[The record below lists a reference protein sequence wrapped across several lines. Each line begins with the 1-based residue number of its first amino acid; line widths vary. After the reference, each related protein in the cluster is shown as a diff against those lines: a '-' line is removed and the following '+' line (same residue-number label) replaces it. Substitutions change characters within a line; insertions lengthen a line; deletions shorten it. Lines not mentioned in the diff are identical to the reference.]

1 MTARAP
7 EARADRGFLDVTD
20 VPLDDGPVT
29 LRTIAEA
36 AGVHVSTV
44 SRALRRASTPGA
56 SITTADARIV
66 ALAKELRYTPN
77 PNAASLTTNRSTAL
91 GVLVPHLTD
100 IVLSTVYDAIESEAN
115 NAGYETFVA
124 NTHDQPVEQVRR
136 LELLLGRRVD
146 GLILGDAH
154 LDGTNLDEL
163 QRRKVRFVLVS
174 RRSPGQLSVCGD
186 DYGGGRKVGEHLARI
201 GHCDVGIIAGPPW
214 ASTSVDRV
222 AGCVDA
228 LAEAGVDVRP
238 DNIVYPG
245 FDAQDGHQGAM
256 ALLTSKAPPTAIF
269 AVNDFSA
276 IGAIGA
282 LRELGRTPGRDI
294 AVAGYND
301 IPVAREL
308 MIPLTTVR
316 SPMAEMGVR
325 AVQTLLAVL
334 HGLPT
339 SSTTLPTEL
348 VVRESTRG

>member
-1 MTARAP
+1 LRNVLRERLHTMAAMTETAAP
-7 EARADRGFLDVTD
+7 
-20 VPLDDGPVT
+20 DGPVT

-44 SRALRRASTPGA
+44 SRALRRAATPGA
-56 SITTADARIV
+56 RVSAADARIV

-91 GVLVPHLTD
+91 GVLVPRLTD
-100 IVLSTVYDAIESEAN
+100 IVLSLVYDAIEGEAN
-115 NAGYETFVA
+115 RAGYETFVA
-124 NTHDQPVEQVRR
+124 NTHDKPAEQGRR
-136 LELLLGRRVD
+136 FELLLGRRVD

-154 LDGTNLDEL
+154 LDGSNLAEL
-163 QRRKVRFVLVS
+163 DRRKVRFVLVS
-174 RRSPGQLSVCGD
+174 RRSPGYLSVCGD
-186 DYGGGRKVGEHLARI
+186 DYRGGWQVGEHFADL
-201 GHCDVGIIAGPPW
+201 GHTEVGIVAGPRW
-214 ASTSVDRV
+214 ASMDRV

-228 LAEAGVDVRP
+228 LAAAGVTVP
-238 DNIVYPG
+238 PGNVVELG
-245 FDAQDGHQGAM
+245 FDAEHGHEGA
-256 ALLTSKAPPTAIF
+256 ARLLATAKRPTAIF

-276 IGAIGA
+276 IGALGA
-282 LRELGRTPGRDI
+282 VRDRGLRPGRDV

-301 IPVAREL
+301 ITVASEL

-316 SPMAEMGVR
+316 SPMREMGAR

-339 SSTTLPTEL
+339 SSTTLATEL

>member
-1 MTARAP
+1 MGAP
-7 EARADRGFLDVTD
+7 N
-20 VPLDDGPVT
+20 GPVT

-44 SRALRRASTPGA
+44 SRALRRAATPGA
-56 SITTADARIV
+56 DVSAADARIM

-100 IVLSTVYDAIESEAN
+100 VVLSMVYDAIEGEADR
-115 NAGYETFVA
+115 AGYETFVA
-124 NTHDQPVEQVRR
+124 NTHDIPTEQVRR
-136 LELLLGRRVD
+136 FELLLGRRVD

-154 LDGTNLDEL
+154 LDGTNLAEL
-163 QRRKVRFVLVS
+163 ERRKVRFVLVS
-174 RRSPGQLSVCGD
+174 RRSPGRLSVCGD
-186 DYGGGRKVGEHLARI
+186 DYRGGRQVGEHLAAL
-201 GHCDVGIIAGPPW
+201 GHTEVGIIAGPPW

-222 AGCVDA
+222 NGCIDG
-228 LAEAGVDVRP
+228 LAAAGVEVAP
-238 DNIVYPG
+238 HNILELG
-245 FDAQDGHQGAM
+245 FDAVHGHDGARQ
-256 ALLTSKAPPTAIF
+256 LLTQSRPPTAVF

-276 IGAIGA
+276 IGVMGA
-282 LRELGRTPGRDI
+282 LRELNLRPGRDV

-301 IPVAREL
+301 IPVAGEL
-308 MIPLTTVR
+308 MVPLTTVR
-316 SPMAEMGVR
+316 SPMEEMGVR

-348 VVRESTRG
+348 IARESTTG

>member
-1 MTARAP
+1 MAVPP
-7 EARADRGFLDVTD
+7 E
-20 VPLDDGPVT
+20 GPVT
-29 LRTIAEA
+29 LRTIAEV

-44 SRALRRASTPGA
+44 SRALRRAATPGA
-56 SITTADARIV
+56 DVSAADARIV

-100 IVLSTVYDAIESEAN
+100 IVLSLVYDAIEGEADR
-115 NAGYETFVA
+115 AGYETFVA
-124 NTHDQPVEQVRR
+124 NTHDEPSEQVRR
-136 LELLLGRRVD
+136 FELLLGRRVD

-154 LDGTNLDEL
+154 LDGTNLAEL
-163 QRRKVRFVLVS
+163 ERRKVRFVLVS
-174 RRSPGQLSVCGD
+174 RRSPGYLSVCGD
-186 DYGGGRKVGEHLARI
+186 DYRGGRQIGEHLAAL
-201 GHCDVGIIAGPPW
+201 GHTEVGIIGGPPW

-222 AGCVDA
+222 NGCVDA
-228 LAEAGVDVRP
+228 LAVAGVEVP
-238 DNIVYPG
+238 PENILALG
-245 FDAQDGHQGAM
+245 FDADHGHAGAM
-256 ALLTSKAPPTAIF
+256 KLLTQRRPPTAIF

-276 IGAIGA
+276 IGVMGA
-282 LRELGRTPGRDI
+282 LRELERLPGRDV

-301 IPVAREL
+301 IPVAGEL

-316 SPMAEMGVR
+316 SPMEEMGVR

-348 VVRESTRG
+348 VVRTSTTG

>member
-1 MTARAP
+1 MT
-7 EARADRGFLDVTD
+7 
-20 VPLDDGPVT
+20 DDLPDIDSGTGPVT

-56 SITTADARIV
+56 TITAADARIV
-66 ALAKELRYTPN
+66 ALAKDLRYTPN

-100 IVLSTVYDAIESEAN
+100 IVLSMVYDAIEREAN
-115 NAGYETFVA
+115 AAGYETFVA
-124 NTHDQPVEQVRR
+124 NTHDQPAEQVRR

-154 LDGTNLDEL
+154 LDGTNLAEL

-174 RRSPGQLSVCGD
+174 RRSPGHLSVCGD
-186 DYGGGRKVGEHLARI
+186 DYGGGRKVGEHLAKL
-201 GHCDVGIIAGPPW
+201 GHSRVGIIGGPPW
-214 ASTSVDRV
+214 ASTSVDRI
-222 AGCVDA
+222 AGCVDG
-228 LAEAGVDVRP
+228 LAEAGIDVPP
-238 DNIVYPG
+238 DSIVHPG
-245 FDAQDGHQGAM
+245 FDAQHGHDGAM
-256 ALLTSKAPPTAIF
+256 QLLTSKNPPTAIF
-269 AVNDFSA
+269 TVNDFSA

-282 LRELGRTPGRDI
+282 LRELGRTPGRDV

-316 SPMAEMGVR
+316 SPMSEMGVR